1 MTIIKETKYLIF
13 LSSKFKGRKT
23 KHISIVNKN
32 SGEEIATI
40 DWYRQWRQY
49 CFMPEP
55 FFRTVW
61 NNTCLTDVI
70 SVLNELMKEREINK
84 PERE

>member
-1 MTIIKETKYLIF
+1 MVFQEQPTQ
-13 LSSKFKGRKT
+13 RKT
-23 KHISIVNKN
+23 KIISIVSK
-32 SGEEIATI
+32 SSEEEIATI
-40 DWYRQWRQY
+40 EWYPAWRQY

-70 SVLNELMKEREINK
+70 LVMNELMEERRITK
-84 PERE
+84 PEGE